1 VSAFPLSNFLEGL
14 QTMSELPKL
23 TAKQQKF
30 VTCYALY
37 GNGVKAYRMAYD
49 CSSMSDDTI
58 KTEAHRLLKNKKV
71 AQWIAALE
79 KNKNDVVKKEFEY
92 SVQDAFSELNDLQS
106 RCKTS
111 YKTYNVE
118 KSCIDSKCKLA
129 GLFNDEKDN
138 SSGSTVTIMGNIS
151 LNNENLDFKVGE
163 EVASTSQNT

>member
-1 VSAFPLSNFLEGL
+1 MCPLFPLSLSLKVFK
-14 QTMSELPKL
+14 MSELPKL

-37 GNGVKAYRMAYD
+37 GNAVKAYRMAYD

-71 AQWIAALE
+71 AQWIEALE

-129 GLFNDEKDN
+129 GLFNDENKFEN
-138 SSGSTVTIMGNIS
+138 NVVVAMGDV
-151 LNNENLDFKVGE
+151 LVDDVPLDFDVGE
-163 EVASTSQNT
+163 ND

>member
-1 VSAFPLSNFLEGL
+1 
-14 QTMSELPKL
+14 MSELPKL

-37 GNGVKAYRMAYD
+37 GNAVKAYRMAYD
-49 CSSMSDDTI
+49 CTSMSDDTV
-58 KTEAHRLLKNKKV
+58 KTEAHRLSKNKKV
-71 AQWIAALE
+71 AQWIAALT

-106 RCKTS
+106 RCKDS

-129 GLFNDEKDN
+129 GLFSDENKFEN
-138 SSGSTVTIMGNIS
+138 NVVVTMGDVLIDDVP
-151 LNNENLDFKVGE
+151 LDFDVGE
-163 EVASTSQNT
+163 ND